1 MKILESKLHKD
12 RGAVAI
18 WEPGQKKI
26 AGVNKSCSI
35 SFYKLQLLAIK
46 KDKFNML
53 AFVLF

>member
-1 MKILESKLHKD
+1 MEILESKLHKD

-35 SFYKLQLLAIK
+35 SF
-46 KDKFNML
+46 
-53 AFVLF
+53 